1 MAAVGGTKEKPVTG
15 YCPEAV
21 VCLYRESAERLT
33 EIT

>member
-1 MAAVGGTKEKPVTG
+1 MTAVGGAKEKPVTG

-21 VCLYRESAERLT
+21 VCLYLAPVERLT